1 MAYLP
6 VGIKRLVS
14 LLLSSLSHST
24 YPFQTPFSSP
34 AINSQTMPALQS
46 GKVLVSGANGYIAVW
61 VVKKLLEDGFAV
73 RGTVRSEK
81 SIPYLQQLF
90 SSYGDK
96 VEFVIVPDITLV
108 RILLFTSL
116 SFCPRVNIAGLI
128 YLSPTAWRI

>member
-1 MAYLP
+1 
-6 VGIKRLVS
+6 
-14 LLLSSLSHST
+14 
-24 YPFQTPFSSP
+24 
-34 AINSQTMPALQS
+34 MPALQS

-108 RILLFTSL
+108 RILLFISL